1 MKDHY
6 TVLGVDRHAT
16 TAQIK
21 RAYRK
26 LVLQY
31 HPDKLDPSAD
41 QEAANAKFIAVQEAY
56 DHLQQETDTVDPMDR
71 FYRIRQAQV
80 VEKNTIKN

>member
-1 MKDHY
+1 MKNHY
-6 TVLGVDRHAT
+6 EVLGVDRHAT

-26 LVLQY
+26 LLLQY
-31 HPDKLDPSAD
+31 HPDKIDPSAD
-41 QEAANAKFIAVQEAY
+41 QEAAKAMFLQIQNAFDDLK
-56 DHLQQETDTVDPMDR
+56 ETEIDPMDR

-80 VEKNTIKN
+80 VEKNYN